1 MIFISVMS
9 TLAQR
14 IFKYFNIVNAGR
26 GHALKLGFFSH
37 RKKTQQS
44 TPWSLTK
51 VLNIQQL
58 ADIILLSDTE
68 TPNHEKKLGLTA
80 VFWICFC

>member
-14 IFKYFNIVNAGR
+14 IFKYFNIVNAGQR
-26 GHALKLGFFSH
+26 DTHLHTLELRFFLTG
-37 RKKTQQS
+37 RKQS
-44 TPWSLTK
+44 VPWLLIK

-68 TPNHEKKLGLTA
+68 KP
-80 VFWICFC
+80 